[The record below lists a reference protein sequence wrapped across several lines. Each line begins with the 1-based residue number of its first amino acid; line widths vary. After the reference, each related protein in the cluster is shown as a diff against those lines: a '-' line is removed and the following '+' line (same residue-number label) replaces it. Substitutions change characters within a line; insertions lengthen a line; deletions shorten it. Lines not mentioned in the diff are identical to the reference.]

1 MPDNVDAEWMDAP
14 LGPPADAVTH
24 VLRADEAAK
33 AWSLP
38 PELAEA
44 VNCIV
49 HRHKYAYGRKE
60 TTMIEE
66 AIEWLELYQRK
77 VEGKK

>member
-1 MPDNVDAEWMDAP
+1 MPDGTE
-14 LGPPADAVTH
+14 H
-24 VLRADEAAK
+24 VITADEAAR

-66 AIEWLELYQRK
+66 AIEWLRLYQRK